1 MIPELGPAPRVEE
14 LVLARD
20 EDGILSLLDQQ
31 LREPHGGLPRVIRL
45 YGSVP
50 QGLLLLGQEDGVP
63 GHQLVLLHPV
73 LVRDA
78 DDGLAPAHPPLLE
91 NSEGD
96 EAVVVDLEHAA
107 ENTVVGLGRVGRHE
121 VSVGRVDDCPV
132 GLDRH
137 LSVRGLGSDG
147 SNRIWKG
154 SIRILVVV
162 KGWNGDRRVGKGLVF
177 IIIW

>member
-1 MIPELGPAPRVEE
+1 MKIKRKQTLLRTARIVLTRYDTRNRDRYLSPIAPNIIAYFVSKRVPS
-14 LVLARD
+14 D
-20 EDGILSLLDQQ
+20 
-31 LREPHGGLPRVIRL
+31 
-45 YGSVP
+45 
-50 QGLLLLGQEDGVP
+50 
-63 GHQLVLLHPV
+63 
-73 LVRDA
+73 
-78 DDGLAPAHPPLLE
+78 
-91 NSEGD
+91 
-96 EAVVVDLEHAA
+96 
-107 ENTVVGLGRVGRHE
+107 E